1 MKIRGKI
8 ALIFGVAIVFLMS
21 GVGYYAVKSCYDVLM
36 DQVEDSVVSS
46 AQLAADN
53 VGKQLGDYMRIATAT
68 GHNSEIGADKDAATR
83 VAVLDGYVADYGFTS
98 ANILDAAGVS
108 IKDGTDFSDR
118 AYVTTALGGTVNISD
133 VTLSKYTGK

>member
-8 ALIFGVAIVFLMS
+8 ALIFGVTIVFLMS

-46 AQLAADN
+46 AQLAADD

-68 GHNSEIGADKDAATR
+68 GHNSEIGADKDIELMIDPEET
-83 VAVLDGYVADYGFTS
+83 VVML
-98 ANILDAAGVS
+98 
-108 IKDGTDFSDR
+108 
-118 AYVTTALGGTVNISD
+118 TAIHNAPIPEAEEEKSEE
-133 VTLSKYTGK
+133 